1 MWVCVFFTSIFPT
14 KTYDNNTKTTER
26 QLGENIHISYL
37 WVSNASASCSLCVCW
52 WMESQVCVCV
62 CVRVRPALPGPLISA
77 RLGCNILLPLAP
89 CGSLW
94 KTSEPLM
101 MNVSHEWGNVKLQLP
116 PSRALPLL
124 LQQYTH
130 LVCSSC
136 SSTGTTFAAVQR
148 YTEQGQ
154 ISKLSSPFS
163 FGTNTALLPFY
174 QKYIKVTE
182 PLYIKIAMWQYLF
195 FFYQETD

>member
-1 MWVCVFFTSIFPT
+1 MHQPAAVCVFA
-14 KTYDNNTKTTER
+14 DGWR
-26 QLGENIHISYL
+26 
-37 WVSNASASCSLCVCW
+37 VRCA
-52 WMESQVCVCV
+52 CV

-130 LVCSSC
+130 LVCSS
-136 SSTGTTFAAVQR
+136 TGTTFAAVQR

-195 FFYQETD
+195 FFIKKQTKETYCNYNIDYDIMKADEEWI